1 MINFLF
7 SVDSSMSYSMDD
19 FNIKIPEELIAQ
31 FPSKNRGESRLLIL
45 DNVRNKIIDE
55 KFSNI
60 DRYLNSTDCIIYN
73 DAKVIHARLYGIK
86 SDTGAKIELLLTKK
100 INENEWQSL
109 VRPYKR
115 VKINT
120 LININKNLQATII
133 DKLGDGVC
141 KIRFSNPVNF
151 KDLEN
156 VGEIPLPKYIKRKPI
171 PTIDEERYQTVF
183 SNKYGAVASP
193 TAGLHFTEG
202 LVQKLKKKG
211 IEFIPVTLYVDWGTF
226 KPVREKDYRKHK
238 IHKESFEIGESS
250 AERINKCIDEGRRI
264 VCIGT
269 TSVRTLESSV
279 NKEGKILAT
288 SAETDLYIYPGYK
301 FKVVDALITNFHMP
315 DSTLIL
321 LVSAFA
327 GKSRIEEAYNHA
339 INKKYRFF
347 SYGDAMFIIKR

>member
-1 MINFLF
+1 MT
-7 SVDSSMSYSMDD
+7 
-19 FNIKIPEELIAQ
+19 Q
-31 FPSKNRGESRLLIL
+31 
-45 DNVRNKIIDE
+45 
-55 KFSNI
+55 
-60 DRYLNSTDCIIYN
+60 
-73 DAKVIHARLYGIK
+73 
-86 SDTGAKIELLLTKK
+86 
-100 INENEWQSL
+100 
-109 VRPYKR
+109 
-115 VKINT
+115 T
-120 LININKNLQATII
+120 LIGYQA
-133 DKLGDGVC
+133 LRGY
-141 KIRFSNPVNF
+141 F